1 MRLAVIL
8 LSCCAVT
15 FGQNTSSA
23 PETSSHNP
31 TSSSEQQQS
40 AGQNSSFNK
49 YGTDRSPGAAI
60 QQAAQAAAA
69 RASATQASADPGR
82 QYGALDILSDT
93 QGVDF
98 GPYLQRLV
106 QKVRENWYRAIP
118 QSAEQ
123 KKGKLAIELAIA
135 KDGKV
140 ANMRLVATSG
150 DVALDRPAWSSITDS
165 NPFPPLPSAFTGP
178 YLALRLRFYY
188 NPEKSDLSGPAM
200 KDSSGL
206 AHANGAAP
214 ISSKSGIAVRISS
227 LGDIYVPAGGSRTV
241 TATVTGTK
249 EQTVEWTITGVGC
262 SASLCG
268 KMMGDVYIAPTV
280 QPSPPV
286 VVLTVVSK
294 ADPTAKSTVN
304 VHVVGPASN
313 LASKP

>member
-1 MRLAVIL
+1 MRLAAVL

-15 FGQNTSSA
+15 FWQNTSSA
-23 PETSSHNP
+23 PETNSHSP

-49 YGTDRSPGAAI
+49 YGTDRSPGSSI

-69 RASATQASADPGR
+69 RASAERGR

-93 QGVDF
+93 QGADF

-106 QKVRENWYRAIP
+106 QNVREHWYRAIP
-118 QSAEQ
+118 ESAEQ
-123 KKGKLAIELAIA
+123 KKGKLAIEFAIA

-140 ANMRLVATSG
+140 ANMQLVASSG
-150 DVALDRPAWSSITDS
+150 DVALDRPAWFSITVS

-188 NPEKSDLSGPAM
+188 NPDKGDLSGPTIKAPP
-200 KDSSGL
+200 GP
-206 AHANGAAP
+206 ANANGVAP
-214 ISSKSGIAVRISS
+214 IPSKSGIAVSISS

-249 EQTVEWTITGVGC
+249 DQTVEWSVTGVGC
-262 SASLCG
+262 SASPCG
-268 KMMGDVYIAPTV
+268 KMMGDTYIAPTV

-286 VVLTVVSK
+286 VVLTAVSK
-294 ADPTAKSTVN
+294 TDPRAKATVN

-313 LASKP
+313 LASEP